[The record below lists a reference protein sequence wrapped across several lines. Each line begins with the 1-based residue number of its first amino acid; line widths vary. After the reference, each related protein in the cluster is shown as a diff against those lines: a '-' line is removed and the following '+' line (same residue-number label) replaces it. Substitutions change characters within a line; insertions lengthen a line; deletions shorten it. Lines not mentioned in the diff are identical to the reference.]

1 MFTTIDLICDS
12 IFPSQDEAA
21 KGTTTLSKLS
31 VIIPCFNERTTIQE
45 IVARVLS
52 VDLEGIEKEIVIV
65 DDGSNDGSASVIASL
80 AESEGAVRVIRH
92 PQNLGKGA
100 ALRSAQ
106 SACTGDYVII
116 QDADLEYDPNNYPL
130 LLQPLLSGRADAVY
144 GSRFAG
150 GRARRVLLYSHEI
163 GNRFLTALSNLAT
176 DFNLTDM
183 STGAKAFRADLF
195 RSIPICCDGFGFEPE
210 ITAKLARLD
219 CRLYEVPI
227 DYHGRSYLAGK
238 KVRWKDGL
246 LMALSIIRFRLSDG
260 LKGVDE
266 GLETLQSMR
275 LARRY
280 NRWVFGRIAP
290 YIGDRVLEAGAGIG
304 NITTHLLD
312 RELVVAA
319 DANSSYLQRL
329 ASNFSDN
336 PNVDTVKLDLENP
349 DEILKLGEHHFDTI
363 VCVNVIEHLK
373 PDEDVFRSFFEIL
386 DPGGRAI
393 ILAPQGEWL
402 YGSIDRALGHH
413 RRYSRSE
420 FLQKMEH
427 AGFEIE
433 DIFGI
438 NRIAPP
444 FWFLNGR
451 VLRRTSVPGT
461 QVRFFDR
468 LVPLIKIFDG
478 LLPLPPLSIVAIGR
492 KANGES

>member
-1 MFTTIDLICDS
+1 M
-12 IFPSQDEAA
+12 
-21 KGTTTLSKLS
+21 SKLS

-45 IVARVLS
+45 IVRRVVE
-52 VDLEGIEKEIVIV
+52 VDLEAIETEVVLV
-65 DDGSNDGSASVIASL
+65 DDGSTDGSAAVIARL
-80 AESEGAVRVIRH
+80 AQSEPRIRIITH
-92 PQNLGKGA
+92 PRNCGKGA

-106 SACTGDYVII
+106 SVCTGDYVVI
-116 QDADLEYDPNNYPL
+116 QDADLEYDPANYPL
-130 LLQPLLSGRADAVY
+130 LLAPLLSGQADAVY

-150 GRARRVLLYSHEI
+150 GRTRRVLLYSHEV
-163 GNRFLTALSNLAT
+163 GNRFLTAFSNFAT

-183 STGAKAFRADLF
+183 STGAKVFRGDLF

-246 LMALSIIRFRLSDG
+246 LMALSIVRFRLSDG
-260 LKGVDE
+260 LKGIDE

-275 LARRY
+275 WARRY

-290 YIGDRVLEAGAGIG
+290 FIGDRVLEAGAGIG
-304 NITTHLLD
+304 NITAHLLD
-312 RELVVAA
+312 RELIVAA
-319 DANSSYLQRL
+319 DDNASYLERL
-329 ASNFSDN
+329 AANFSNN
-336 PNVDTVKLDLENP
+336 PNVRTAEINLERT
-349 DEILKLGEHHFDTI
+349 DGILELREHRFDTI

-373 PDEDVFRSFFEIL
+373 PDEEVLRGFFEIL
-386 DPGGRAI
+386 QPGGRAI
-393 ILAPQGEWL
+393 ILAPQGKWL
-402 YGSIDRALGHH
+402 YGSIDRALDHH
-413 RRYSRSE
+413 RRYSRAE
-420 FLQKMEH
+420 MRQKMER

-433 DIFGI
+433 EIFGL

-451 VLRRTSVPGT
+451 VLRRTSVPGA

-468 LVPLIKIFDG
+468 LVPLVKIFDRF
-478 LLPLPPLSIVAIGR
+478 LPLPPLSIIAIGR
-492 KANGES
+492 KDRGES

>member
-1 MFTTIDLICDS
+1 MS
-12 IFPSQDEAA
+12 R
-21 KGTTTLSKLS
+21 LS

-45 IVARVLS
+45 IVRKVVD
-52 VDLEGIEKEIVIV
+52 VDLDSIETEIVLV
-65 DDGSNDGSASVIASL
+65 DDGSTDGSAEIIARL
-80 AESEGAVRVIRH
+80 AQSEPRIRIVTH
-92 PQNLGKGA
+92 PRNRGKGA

-106 SACTGDYVII
+106 SVCTGEYVVI
-116 QDADLEYDPNNYPL
+116 QDADLEYDPSNYPSL
-130 LLQPLLSGRADAVY
+130 LAPLLSGQADAVY

-150 GRARRVLLYSHEI
+150 GRTRRVLLYSHEV
-163 GNRFLTALSNLAT
+163 GNRFLTALSNFAT

-183 STGAKAFRADLF
+183 STGAKVFRGDLF

-210 ITAKLARLD
+210 ITAKLSRLD

-246 LMALSIIRFRLSDG
+246 LMALSIIRFWLSDG

-275 LARRY
+275 WARRY
-280 NRWVFGRIAP
+280 NLWVIGRIAP
-290 YIGDRVLEAGAGIG
+290 FIGDRILEAGAGIG

-312 RELVVAA
+312 RELIVAA
-319 DANSSYLQRL
+319 DDNASYLERL
-329 ASNFSDN
+329 AANFSNN
-336 PNVDTVKLDLENP
+336 PNVRTAEIDLERT
-349 DEILKLGEHHFDTI
+349 DRILELKEHRFDTI

-373 PDEDVFRSFFEIL
+373 SDEKVLRSFFEIL
-386 DPGGRAI
+386 QPGGRAI
-393 ILAPQGEWL
+393 ILAPQGMWL
-402 YGSIDRALGHH
+402 YGSIDRALDHH
-413 RRYSRSE
+413 RRYSRVE
-420 FLQKMEH
+420 MRQKMER

-433 DIFGI
+433 EIFGI

-451 VLRRTSVPGT
+451 VLRRTSVPGA

-468 LVPLIKIFDG
+468 MVPLVKIFDR
-478 LLPLPPLSIVAIGR
+478 LLPLPPLSIIAIGR
-492 KANGES
+492 KGRGES